1 MQLQLL
7 ALQWAL
13 VSSAHPHPHDL
24 PIGLCVTAWATT
36 PPGVSV
42 VEQLQLLALH
52 STRDAST
59 HLQPHDLPVGLC
71 VTAWATTPPGVS
83 VVEQLQ
89 LLALHVAI
97 ILALHAHP
105 QSLLQGEMVL
115 DTPSSEHEQLIASQF
130 TVKLAIMSAADSS
143 WMI

>member
-1 MQLQLL
+1 MSVVEQLQFVSLH
-7 ALQWAL
+7 AARSSSTHLQ
-13 VSSAHPHPHDL
+13 PHDL
-24 PIGLCVTAWATT
+24 PMGLCVTAWATT
-36 PPGVSV
+36 PCGVSV

-52 STRDAST
+52 S
-59 HLQPHDLPVGLC
+59 
-71 VTAWATTPPGVS
+71 
-83 VVEQLQ
+83 
-89 LLALHVAI
+89 AI
-97 ILALHAHP
+97 IIALHAHP